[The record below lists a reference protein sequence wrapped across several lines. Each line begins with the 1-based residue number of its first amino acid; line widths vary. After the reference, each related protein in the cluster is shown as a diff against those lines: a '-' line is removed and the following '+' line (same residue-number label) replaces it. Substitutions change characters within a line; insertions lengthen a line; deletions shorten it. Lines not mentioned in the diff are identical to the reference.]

1 MSEIEKMKKWFYT
14 LNPAQQLELTIA
26 CRWYA
31 YHLDTYLNSIYRKK
45 FYPRLNLIRHA
56 SLLDDEEN
64 HSFWIGEMYLYNTF
78 ENKLCNTET
87 INESP
92 FAIFIGKSPILLSEY
107 IKEIQKRT
115 IYMDDVFIKSQLY
128 YTVESP
134 MTVYRGLNIPKGKE
148 VSLYMTG
155 ITSVSTDI
163 DIAQNFAFT
172 VYQNDD
178 NGEPILYSESE
189 YDSYVIELV
198 LPSNTLVIPMNICT
212 IQEENEIII
221 ISQGICEKTSFTTE
235 QVKNWNPYFNLDG
248 ELIGRNEGILSYIK
262 INAIFIPDGSLP
274 EYTSFNISNIMDNVI
289 DDYDYR

>member
-14 LNPAQQLELTIA
+14 LKPKQQLELTIT

-31 YHLDTYLNSIYRKK
+31 YHLDTYLNSIYRKN

-56 SLLDDEEN
+56 NLLHDEEN
-64 HSFWIGEMYLYNTF
+64 HSFWIGEIYLYSTF

-107 IKEIQKRT
+107 IKEIQKCT
-115 IYMDDVFIKSQLY
+115 IYMDHVFIKSQLY

-134 MTVYRGLNIPKGKE
+134 ITVYRGLNIPKGKE
-148 VSLYMTG
+148 VSLYITG

-163 DIAQNFAFT
+163 YNAQQFALT

-178 NGEPILYSESE
+178 NEEPILYSESE
-189 YDSYVIELV
+189 YDSYVIELE

-262 INAIFIPDGSLP
+262 INAIFMPDGSLP